1 MTVKTRIRRHQ
12 TGRFGAVAR
21 NSAKASLATRDF
33 KGNSLDQPPEKPQGI
48 ECDGYRIASLRPS
61 QRREPAGRDWQR
73 SGGMRVTDTFD
84 FVVVGGGSG
93 GCAVAGRLSEDLKT
107 SVALLEA
114 GGTGDN
120 WVVTTPGALA
130 LMVPSK
136 LNNWAFDTVP
146 QAGLQGRIG
155 YQPRGKGLGGSSA
168 INAMVYIRGHRS
180 DYDQWA
186 SLGNAG
192 WSYADVLPYFKRS
205 EDNADFDGEYHGK
218 GGPLAVNK
226 LRTDNPVQQTFLQA
240 AREAQFRIRE
250 DFNAEDHEGLG
261 VYQVTQRNGERWSA
275 ARAYVHPHMATR
287 ANLRVETHAQ
297 TTRILFEGKRAV
309 GVEYRQGEATRQMRA
324 RREVILSS
332 GAFQTPQLLPLSGVG
347 DSAALARHGIATTH
361 HLPGVG
367 QNLQDHPDFI
377 FAYRS
382 NSPYFTGMSFRGIA
396 HQLRAIMQ
404 YRRERRGPMT
414 SNFAECGGFLKTSPD
429 LDIPDI
435 QLHFGMAI
443 VDDHG
448 RKRRWGRGFSC
459 HVCLLR
465 PKSRGS
471 VALSSADPVAAP
483 AIDPNFL
490 GHVDDLEAMVAGYK
504 TTRRLMETP
513 ALRALQKK
521 EMFTADIETDDDIR
535 ALLRARVDTV
545 YHPVGTARM
554 GTDPLAVVDPTL
566 RVHGLEGLRVVDA
579 SIMPTLIGGNTNAP
593 TIMIGEKAAD
603 MIKAELRAN

>member
-1 MTVKTRIRRHQ
+1 MT
-12 TGRFGAVAR
+12 TGRNNNKRF
-21 NSAKASLATRDF
+21 
-33 KGNSLDQPPEKPQGI
+33 
-48 ECDGYRIASLRPS
+48 
-61 QRREPAGRDWQR
+61 
-73 SGGMRVTDTFD
+73 GGMRVTDTFD

-93 GCAVAGRLSEDLKT
+93 GCAVAGRLSEDPKT
-107 SVALLEA
+107 SVAVLEA
-114 GGTGDN
+114 GGACDN

-130 LMVPSK
+130 LMVPGK

-186 SLGNAG
+186 SLGNSG
-192 WSYADVLPYFKRS
+192 WSFADVLPYFKRS
-205 EDNADFDGEYHGK
+205 EDNGDFDGEYHGK
-218 GGPLAVNK
+218 GGPLVVNK
-226 LRTDNPVQQTFLQA
+226 LRTDNPVQQLFLQA

-261 VYQVTQRNGERWSA
+261 IYQVTQKNGERWSA
-275 ARAYVHPHMATR
+275 ARAYLHPHIGTR
-287 ANLRVETHAQ
+287 ANLRVETNAQ
-297 TTRILFEGKRAV
+297 ASRILFEGKRAV
-309 GVEYRQGEATRQMRA
+309 GVEYRQGKDVKQIRA
-324 RREVILSS
+324 RREVIVSS
-332 GAFQTPQLLPLSGVG
+332 GAFQTPQLLMLSGVG
-347 DSAALARHGIATTH
+347 DRAVLAKHGIATVH

-377 FAYRS
+377 FAYMS
-382 NSPYFTGMSFRGIA
+382 DSPHFTGMSFSGIV
-396 HQLRAIMQ
+396 HQLRAIGQ

-414 SNFAECGGFLKTSPD
+414 SNFAECGGFLKTHPD

-435 QLHFGMAI
+435 QLHFGMAL

-465 PKSRGS
+465 PKSRGTVS
-471 VALSSADPVAAP
+471 LHSADPMQAP

-490 GHVDDLEAMVAGYK
+490 GEADDLESMVAGYK

-521 EMFTADIETDDDIR
+521 DMFTAGIETDDDIR

-554 GTDPLAVVDPTL
+554 GTDPLAVVDPKL
-566 RVHGLEGLRVVDA
+566 RVHGLEGLRIVDA
-579 SIMPTLIGGNTNAP
+579 SVMPSLIGGNTNAP

-603 MIKAELRAN
+603 MIRAELRAN

>member
-1 MTVKTRIRRHQ
+1 
-12 TGRFGAVAR
+12 
-21 NSAKASLATRDF
+21 
-33 KGNSLDQPPEKPQGI
+33 
-48 ECDGYRIASLRPS
+48 
-61 QRREPAGRDWQR
+61 
-73 SGGMRVTDTFD
+73 VTDTSD

-93 GCAVAGRLSEDLKT
+93 GCAVAGRLSEDPRT

-114 GGTGDN
+114 GGGGDN
-120 WVVTTPGALA
+120 WVVTTPGALV
-130 LMVPSK
+130 LMVPGK

-146 QAGLQGRIG
+146 QAGLNGRIG

-186 SLGNAG
+186 ALGNTG
-192 WSYADVLPYFKRS
+192 WSFADVLPYFKRS

-218 GGPLAVNK
+218 GGPLPVNK
-226 LRTDNPVQQTFLQA
+226 LRTDNPVQETFLQA
-240 AREAQFRIRE
+240 AREAQFRVRE

-261 VYQVTQRNGERWSA
+261 IYQVTQKNGERWSA

-287 ANLRVETHAQ
+287 ANLRVETQAQ
-297 TTRILFEGKRAV
+297 ATRILFEGKRAV
-309 GVEYRQGEATRQMRA
+309 GVEYRQGKEVRQILA

-332 GAFQTPQLLPLSGVG
+332 GAFQTPHLLMLSGIG
-347 DSAALARHGIATTH
+347 DSAMLARHGIATVH
-361 HLPGVG
+361 DLPGVG

-377 FAYRS
+377 FAYLS
-382 NSPYFTGMSFRGIA
+382 DSPYFTGTSFSGLL
-396 HQLRAIMQ
+396 HQLRAIGQ

-414 SNFAECGGFLKTSPD
+414 SNFAECGGFLKTRPD
-429 LDIPDI
+429 LDVPDI
-435 QLHFGMAI
+435 QLHFGMAM

-471 VALSSADPVAAP
+471 VSLASADPTQSP
-483 AIDPNFL
+483 LIDPNFL
-490 GHVDDLEAMVAGYK
+490 GHADDVESMVAGYK
-504 TTRRLMETP
+504 TTRRLMEAP

-521 EMFTADIETDDDIR
+521 DLFTAAVTTDDEIR

-554 GTDPLAVVDPTL
+554 GTDAMAVVDPKL
-566 RVHGLEGLRVVDA
+566 KAHGLEGLRIVDA
-579 SIMPTLIGGNTNAP
+579 SVMPTLIGGNTNAP

-603 MIKAELRAN
+603 MIKAEMRVN

>member
-1 MTVKTRIRRHQ
+1 
-12 TGRFGAVAR
+12 
-21 NSAKASLATRDF
+21 
-33 KGNSLDQPPEKPQGI
+33 
-48 ECDGYRIASLRPS
+48 
-61 QRREPAGRDWQR
+61 
-73 SGGMRVTDTFD
+73 MRVTDTFD

-93 GCAVAGRLSEDLKT
+93 GCAVAGRLSEDPRT

-114 GGTGDN
+114 GGAGDN

-146 QAGLQGRIG
+146 QASLNGRVG
-155 YQPRGKGLGGSSA
+155 YQSRGKGLGGSSA

-192 WSYADVLPYFKRS
+192 WSFADVLPYFKRS
-205 EDNADFDGEYHGK
+205 EDNADFGGDLHGK
-218 GGPLAVNK
+218 GGPLPVNK

-261 VYQVTQRNGERWSA
+261 IYQVTQKNGERWSA
-275 ARAYVHPHMATR
+275 ARAYLHPHMGTR
-287 ANLRVETHAQ
+287 ANLRVETNAQ
-297 TTRILFEGKRAV
+297 ASRILFEGKRAV
-309 GVEYRQGEATRQMRA
+309 GVEYRQGKDVKQIRA
-324 RREVILSS
+324 RREVIVSS
-332 GAFQTPQLLPLSGVG
+332 GAFQTPQLLMLSGVG
-347 DSAALARHGIATTH
+347 DSAVLAKLGIATVP

-367 QNLQDHPDFI
+367 QELQDHPDFC
-377 FAYRS
+377 FAYLS
-382 NSPYFTGMSFRGIA
+382 DSHHFTGMSFSGIV
-396 HQLRAIMQ
+396 HQLRAIWQ

-414 SNFAECGGFLKTSPD
+414 SNFAECGGFLKTHPD
-429 LDIPDI
+429 LDAPDI

-448 RKRRWGRGFSC
+448 RQRRWGRGVAR

-465 PKSRGS
+465 PKSRCS
-471 VALSSADPVAAP
+471 VSLHGADPVATP

-490 GHVDDLEAMVAGYK
+490 GHVDDLESMVAGYK

-521 EMFTADIETDDDIR
+521 DMFTQGIETDDDIR

-545 YHPVGTARM
+545 YHPVGTAKM
-554 GTDPLAVVDPTL
+554 GTDAMAVVDPKL
-566 RVHGLEGLRVVDA
+566 RVYGLEGLRIVDA
-579 SIMPTLIGGNTNAP
+579 SVMPTLIGGNTNAP

-603 MIKAELRAN
+603 MIKAEMRANIPA